1 MRRPYS
7 GNMRTAEALSG
18 SSPLVETR
26 REPVAVEDAFAMHYS
41 AVFRQVQ
48 RLMRDPDDS
57 YDLTLTAWE
66 KAHRAWDRRP
76 SVALEIKPWLF
87 RIARNACVDEL
98 RRRQLVRWEPLEGTQ
113 RGGRDQQ
120 GDRAV
125 APAALLASDSHDP
138 EREAL
143 RSERAELARR
153 ARRGLPIRYRT
164 CLLLREAEGLSCE
177 EIGTRLQL
185 SSGAVRTT
193 LCRARQRL
201 RVEYVALGGEPAAA

>member
-1 MRRPYS
+1 MRPAYRGS
-7 GNMRTAEALSG
+7 MSTALA
-18 SSPLVETR
+18 PFR
-26 REPVAVEDAFAMHYS
+26 DPVAVEDAFTTHYS

-66 KAHRAWDRRP
+66 KAQRAWDRRP
-76 SVALEIKPWLF
+76 AVAVEIKPWLF

-98 RRRQLVRWEPLEGTQ
+98 RRRQLVRWEPLEGTRNSQ
-113 RGGRDQQ
+113 REN
-120 GDRAV
+120 GDAQV
-125 APAALLASDSHDP
+125 APAALLSSDSHDP
-138 EREAL
+138 EREVL
-143 RSERAELARR
+143 RSERADLVRR
-153 ARRGLPIRYRT
+153 ALRRLPTRYRT
-164 CLLLREAEGLSCE
+164 CLLMREAEGLSCE

-201 RVEYVALGGEPAAA
+201 KAEYVALGGEPAAA

>member
-1 MRRPYS
+1 MS
-7 GNMRTAEALSG
+7 TAEAAPSRD
-18 SSPLVETR
+18 PM
-26 REPVAVEDAFAMHYS
+26 AVEDAFATHS
-41 AVFRQVQ
+41 PAVFRQVQ

-66 KAHRAWDRRP
+66 KAQKAWDRRP
-76 SVALEIKPWLF
+76 ALAPEIKPWLF

-98 RRRQLVRWEPLEGTQ
+98 RRRQLVRWEPLEGTSR
-113 RGGRDQQ
+113 RGPTGE
-120 GDRAV
+120 RAV
-125 APAALLASDSHDP
+125 APAEMLTSDTNDP
-138 EREAL
+138 EREILRLERADLVRQAL
-143 RSERAELARR
+143 RR
-153 ARRGLPIRYRT
+153 LPTRYRT

-201 RVEYVALGGEPAAA
+201 RSEYVNLGGEPAAA

>member
-1 MRRPYS
+1 MP
-7 GNMRTAEALSG
+7 TAPA
-18 SSPLVETR
+18 PL
-26 REPVAVEDAFAMHYS
+26 REIVAVEDAFATHYS

-76 SVALEIKPWLF
+76 AVAVEVKPWLF

-98 RRRQLVRWEPLEGTQ
+98 RRRQLVRWEPLEGT
-113 RGGRDQQ
+113 RGLMRDN
-120 GDRAV
+120 GEAPV
-125 APAALLASDSHDP
+125 APAALLSSDTNDP

-143 RSERAELARR
+143 RSERADLVRR
-153 ARRGLPIRYRT
+153 ALRRLPTRYRT
-164 CLLLREAEGLSCE
+164 CLLMREAEGLSCE
-177 EIGTRLQL
+177 EIGSRMHL

-201 RVEYVALGGEPAAA
+201 KTEYVALGGEPAAA

>member
-1 MRRPYS
+1 
-7 GNMRTAEALSG
+7 MRTAEVLSS
-18 SSPLVETR
+18 SSPLAETC

-66 KAHRAWDRRP
+66 KAQRAWDRRP
-76 SVALEIKPWLF
+76 SVAVEIKPWLF

-98 RRRQLVRWEPLEGTQ
+98 RRRQLVRWEPLESTH
-113 RGGRDQQ
+113 RGGHSLS
-120 GDRAV
+120 GDGPV
-125 APAALLASDSHDP
+125 APASLLASDTYDP
-138 EREAL
+138 EREML
-143 RSERAELARR
+143 RNERAELVRR
-153 ARRGLPIRYRT
+153 ALRRLPNRYRT
-164 CLLLREAEGLSCE
+164 CLLMREAEGLSCE
-177 EIGTRLQL
+177 EIGNRLAL

-201 RVEYVALGGEPAAA
+201 RVEYTALGGEPAAA

>member
-1 MRRPYS
+1 MP
-7 GNMRTAEALSG
+7 TAEAQ
-18 SSPLVETR
+18 LVAETR
-26 REPVAVEDAFAMHYS
+26 RDPVAVEEAFTTHYS

-66 KAHRAWDRRP
+66 KAQRAWDRRP

-98 RRRQLVRWEPLEGTQ
+98 RRRQLVRWEPLEGT
-113 RGGRDQQ
+113 RRTSGET
-120 GDRAV
+120 APV
-125 APAALLASDSHDP
+125 PPAALLSSDSHDP

-143 RSERAELARR
+143 RSERADLVRR
-153 ARRGLPIRYRT
+153 ALRRLPNRYRT
-164 CLLLREAEGLSCE
+164 CLLMREAEGLSCE
-177 EIGTRLQL
+177 EIGSRLQL

-201 RVEYVALGGEPAAA
+201 RVEYVALGGEAA

>member
-1 MRRPYS
+1 MS
-7 GNMRTAEALSG
+7 TAEATQFAAPTRHD
-18 SSPLVETR
+18 PL
-26 REPVAVEDAFAMHYS
+26 AVEDAFATHYS

-66 KAHRAWDRRP
+66 KAQRAWDRRP
-76 SVALEIKPWLF
+76 LVALEIKPWLF

-98 RRRQLVRWEPLEGTQ
+98 RRRQLVRWEPLEGTR
-113 RGGRDQQ
+113 RGRNDNGE
-120 GDRAV
+120 GPV
-125 APAALLASDSHDP
+125 APAALLSSDNADP

-143 RSERAELARR
+143 RSERAELVRR
-153 ARRGLPIRYRT
+153 ALRRLPTRYRT
-164 CLLLREAEGLSCE
+164 CLLMREAEGLSCE
-177 EIGTRLQL
+177 EIGIRLHL

>member
-1 MRRPYS
+1 
-7 GNMRTAEALSG
+7 MRTAEAT
-18 SSPLVETR
+18 PLATMHR
-26 REPVAVEDAFAMHYS
+26 DPLLVEDAFATHYS

-66 KAHRAWDRRP
+66 KAQRAWDRRP
-76 SVALEIKPWLF
+76 SIALEVKPWLF

-113 RGGRDQQ
+113 RGGRDPY
-120 GDRAV
+120 GDGPV

-138 EREAL
+138 EREVL
-143 RSERAELARR
+143 RGERAELVRKALRR
-153 ARRGLPIRYRT
+153 LPQRYRT
-164 CLLLREAEGLSCE
+164 CLLMREAEGLSCE

-201 RVEYVALGGEPAAA
+201 RTEYVALGGEPAAA

>member
-1 MRRPYS
+1 MSP
-7 GNMRTAEALSG
+7 AEAAHRE
-18 SSPLVETR
+18 PETR
-26 REPVAVEDAFAMHYS
+26 RDPLAVEDAFATHYS

-76 SVALEIKPWLF
+76 VIAMEIKPWLF

-98 RRRQLVRWEPLEGTQ
+98 RRRQLVRWEPLDGN
-113 RGGRDQQ
+113 RGDHP
-120 GDRAV
+120 D
-125 APAALLASDSHDP
+125 APAAPAQLLSSDSNDP
-138 EREAL
+138 EREVL
-143 RSERAELARR
+143 RSERADLVRR
-153 ARRGLPIRYRT
+153 ALRRLPNRYRT
-164 CLLLREAEGLSCE
+164 CLLMREAEGLSCE
-177 EIGTRLQL
+177 EIGHRLQL

-201 RVEYVALGGEPAAA
+201 RAEYVALGGEPAAA

>member
-1 MRRPYS
+1 VGTSTTDAVGPHLRD
-7 GNMRTAEALSG
+7 
-18 SSPLVETR
+18 PLC
-26 REPVAVEDAFAMHYS
+26 VEDAFIEHYP

-66 KAHRAWDRRP
+66 KAQRAWERRP
-76 SVALEIKPWLF
+76 IVAVEVKPWLF

-98 RRRQLVRWEPLEGTQ
+98 RRRQLVRWEPLERE
-113 RGGRDQQ
+113 RGGEETSQ
-120 GDRAV
+120 GR
-125 APAALLASDSHDP
+125 AALLSSDRDDP

-143 RSERAELARR
+143 RSERVALVRQALGR
-153 ARRGLPIRYRT
+153 LPTRYRT
-164 CLLLREAEGLSCE
+164 CLLLRETEGLSCE
-177 EIGTRLQL
+177 EIGVQLGL

-201 RVEYVALGGEPAAA
+201 RAEYVALGGEPAAA

>member
-1 MRRPYS
+1 MP
-7 GNMRTAEALSG
+7 TAPA
-18 SSPLVETR
+18 PV
-26 REPVAVEDAFAMHYS
+26 REVVAVEDAFATHYS

-66 KAHRAWDRRP
+66 KAHKAWDRRP
-76 SVALEIKPWLF
+76 AVAVEIKPWLF

-98 RRRQLVRWEPLEGTQ
+98 RRRQLVRWEPLEGTRGAQ
-113 RGGRDQQ
+113 RDNGETP
-120 GDRAV
+120 V
-125 APAALLASDSHDP
+125 APAALLSSDTNDP

-143 RSERAELARR
+143 RAERADLVRR
-153 ARRGLPIRYRT
+153 ALRRLPTRYRT
-164 CLLLREAEGLSCE
+164 CLLMREAEGLSCE
-177 EIGTRLQL
+177 EIGFRMHL

-201 RVEYVALGGEPAAA
+201 KAEYVGLGGEPAAA

>member
-1 MRRPYS
+1 MPPPQSVLAAPRD
-7 GNMRTAEALSG
+7 
-18 SSPLVETR
+18 
-26 REPVAVEDAFAMHYS
+26 PVAVEDAFATHYS

-66 KAHRAWDRRP
+66 KAQRAWDRRP
-76 SVALEIKPWLF
+76 PVAVEIKPWLF

-98 RRRQLVRWEPLEGTQ
+98 RRRQLVRWEPLEGT
-113 RGGRDQQ
+113 RRPGSDGP
-120 GDRAV
+120 V
-125 APAALLASDSHDP
+125 APASLLPSDTDDP

-143 RSERAELARR
+143 RGERAALVRQALGR
-153 ARRGLPIRYRT
+153 LPARYRT

-177 EIGTRLQL
+177 EIGARLQL

-201 RVEYVALGGEPAAA
+201 RTEYVALGGEPA

>member
-1 MRRPYS
+1 VRTSTTATAPYQ
-7 GNMRTAEALSG
+7 RD
-18 SSPLVETR
+18 PLC
-26 REPVAVEDAFAMHYS
+26 VADAFIEHYP

-66 KAHRAWDRRP
+66 KAQRAWERRP
-76 SVALEIKPWLF
+76 VVAVEVKPWLF

-98 RRRQLVRWEPLEGTQ
+98 RRRQLVRWEPLE
-113 RGGRDQQ
+113 RER
-120 GDRAV
+120 DRAGED
-125 APAALLASDSHDP
+125 AYPSRAALLSSDRDDP

-143 RSERAELARR
+143 RSERVALVRKALGR
-153 ARRGLPIRYRT
+153 LPSRYRT
-164 CLLLREAEGLSCE
+164 CLLLRETEGLSCE
-177 EIGTRLQL
+177 EIGTQLGL

-201 RVEYVALGGEPAAA
+201 RAEYVALGGEPAAA

>member
-1 MRRPYS
+1 M
-7 GNMRTAEALSG
+7 GTAEASQLA
-18 SSPLVETR
+18 ETH

-66 KAHRAWDRRP
+66 KAQRAWDRRP

-98 RRRQLVRWEPLEGTQ
+98 RRRQLVRWEPLEGVR
-113 RGGRDQQ
+113 RGQ
-120 GDRAV
+120 GDERPV
-125 APAALLASDSHDP
+125 APAALLSSDTYDP
-138 EREAL
+138 EREMLRNERADLVRRAL
-143 RSERAELARR
+143 RR
-153 ARRGLPIRYRT
+153 LPSRYRT
-164 CLLLREAEGLSCE
+164 CLLMREAEGLSCE
-177 EIGTRLQL
+177 EIGNRLQL

-201 RVEYVALGGEPAAA
+201 RIEYVALGGEPAAA

>member
-1 MRRPYS
+1 
-7 GNMRTAEALSG
+7 
-18 SSPLVETR
+18 
-26 REPVAVEDAFAMHYS
+26 
-41 AVFRQVQ
+41 
-48 RLMRDPDDS
+48 MRDPDDS

-66 KAHRAWDRRP
+66 KAQRAWDRRP
-76 SVALEIKPWLF
+76 QVALEIKPWLF

-113 RGGRDQQ
+113 RGGRDQH
-120 GDRAV
+120 GEGPV

-143 RSERAELARR
+143 RGERAELVRR
-153 ARRGLPIRYRT
+153 ALRRLPTRYRT
-164 CLLLREAEGLSCE
+164 CLLMREAEGLSCE
-177 EIGTRLQL
+177 EIGARLQL

-201 RVEYVALGGEPAAA
+201 RTEYVALGGEPAAA

>member
-1 MRRPYS
+1 
-7 GNMRTAEALSG
+7 MRTLEAA
-18 SSPLVETR
+18 PLA
-26 REPVAVEDAFAMHYS
+26 PVDRDPLAVADAFATHYT

-48 RLMRDPDDS
+48 RLMHDPDDT

-66 KAHRAWDRRP
+66 KAQRAWERRP
-76 SVALEIKPWLF
+76 AVAVEIKPWLF

-98 RRRQLVRWEPLEGTQ
+98 RRRQLVRWEPLDGSP
-113 RGGRDQQ
+113 RDD
-120 GDRAV
+120 GSASM
-125 APAALLASDSHDP
+125 APAALLACDSHDP

-143 RSERAELARR
+143 RSERAALVRR
-153 ARRGLPIRYRT
+153 ALRRLPSRYRT

-201 RVEYVALGGEPAAA
+201 RTEYVALGGDAA

>member
-1 MRRPYS
+1 MRI
-7 GNMRTAEALSG
+7 AEATQLATLHRD
-18 SSPLVETR
+18 PLL
-26 REPVAVEDAFAMHYS
+26 VEDAFATHYS

-66 KAHRAWDRRP
+66 KAQRAWDRRP
-76 SVALEIKPWLF
+76 PVALEIKPWLF

-113 RGGRDQQ
+113 RAGRHQH
-120 GDRAV
+120 GERPV

-138 EREAL
+138 EREVL
-143 RSERAELARR
+143 RGERAELVREALTR
-153 ARRGLPIRYRT
+153 LPGRYRA
-164 CLLLREAEGLSCE
+164 CLLMREAEGLSCE
-177 EIGTRLQL
+177 EIGARLNL

-201 RVEYVALGGEPAAA
+201 RTEYVALGGEPAAA

>member
-1 MRRPYS
+1 M
-7 GNMRTAEALSG
+7 GIAEA
-18 SSPLVETR
+18 ETCR
-26 REPVAVEDAFAMHYS
+26 DPVAVEDAFATHYS

-66 KAHRAWDRRP
+66 KAQRAWDRRP
-76 SVALEIKPWLF
+76 SVAVEIKPWLF

-98 RRRQLVRWEPLEGTQ
+98 RRRQLVRWEPLEGTR
-113 RGGRDQQ
+113 RGDAERPI
-120 GDRAV
+120 
-125 APAALLASDSHDP
+125 APALMLSSDSHDP

-143 RSERAELARR
+143 RLERADLVRR
-153 ARRGLPIRYRT
+153 ALRRLPNRYRT
-164 CLLLREAEGLSCE
+164 CLLMREAEGLSCE
-177 EIGTRLQL
+177 EIGNRLQL

-201 RVEYVALGGEPAAA
+201 RTEYVALGGEAA

>member
-1 MRRPYS
+1 MS
-7 GNMRTAEALSG
+7 TAEAAH
-18 SSPLVETR
+18 PAETR
-26 REPVAVEDAFAMHYS
+26 REPVAVEEAFSTHYA

-76 SVALEIKPWLF
+76 VVAMEIKPWLF

-98 RRRQLVRWEPLEGTQ
+98 RRRQLVRWEPLEGT
-113 RGGRDQQ
+113 R
-120 GDRAV
+120 RAGATEGPV
-125 APAALLASDSHDP
+125 PPAALLTSDSHDP

-143 RSERAELARR
+143 RSERADLVRR
-153 ARRGLPIRYRT
+153 ALRRLPNRYRT
-164 CLLLREAEGLSCE
+164 CLLMREAEGLSCE
-177 EIGTRLQL
+177 EIGSRLHL